1 MEHKRLPVFGIDR
14 LRMNI
19 DGVGI
24 TTIVGTYGCPLQC
37 KYCLNPHAWSPETLE
52 KTKYYTAQELYDKVK
67 IDNLYFLATGGG
79 IVFGGGEPL
88 LHADFYREFRA
99 VCGSEWR
106 LTVETSLNVERKKL
120 EAIIDVIDDYIV
132 DIKDI
137 NQKIYKAYTSKDNER
152 VIDNLKFLLSKVET
166 SNICVRVPHIPEF
179 NVDEDVQKSI
189 AFIKDLGV
197 TLIDEFTYISDK
209 K

>member
-1 MEHKRLPVFGIDR
+1 MKLPVFGIDR

-37 KYCLNPHAWSPETLE
+37 KYCLNPHAWAPKTLE
-52 KTKYYTAQELYDKVK
+52 KIKYYTAQELYDKLK

-88 LHADFYREFRA
+88 LHADFYREFRD

-120 EAIIDVIDDYIV
+120 EAIVDVIDDYIV

-137 NQKIYKAYTSKDNER
+137 SPSIYKAYTEKDNEQ
-152 VIDNLKFLLSKVET
+152 VIENLKYLLSKVES

-179 NVDEDVQKSI
+179 NNEEDVQKSI
-189 AFIKDLGV
+189 AFVKDLGV
-197 TLIDEFTYISDK
+197 TLIDEFTYIK

>member
-1 MEHKRLPVFGIDR
+1 MKLPVFGIDR

-37 KYCLNPHAWSPETLE
+37 KYCLNPHAWLPEILE

-120 EAIIDVIDDYIV
+120 EEVIDVIDDYIV

-137 NQKIYKAYTSKDNER
+137 NQEIYKAYTSRDNTQ
-152 VIDNLKFLLSKVET
+152 VIDNLNFLLSKVNP

-179 NVDEDVQKSI
+179 NNEEDVQKSI
-189 AFIKDLGV
+189 AFVKDLGV
-197 TLIDEFTYISDK
+197 TLIDEFTYIK